1 MEPFIYILGKEIPI
15 YGVAWILG
23 TALAGIIAYLLT
35 KRSGMSKQQLK
46 QQAKNIVYEI
56 GDVKGTGR

>member
-35 KRSGMSKQQLK
+35 KRSGIEGYDL
-46 QQAKNIVYEI
+46 VYCSVFAVLALSMFEC
-56 GDVKGTGR
+56 